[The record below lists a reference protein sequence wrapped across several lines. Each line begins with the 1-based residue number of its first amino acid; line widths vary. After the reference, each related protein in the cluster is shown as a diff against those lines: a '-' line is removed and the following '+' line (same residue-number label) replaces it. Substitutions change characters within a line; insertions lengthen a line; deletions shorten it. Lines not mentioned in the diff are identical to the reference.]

1 MSIDVLIIPNNHIK
15 NINIAMIQMGGIK
28 YDINSNGIY
37 TSSITI
43 YTTSVPNNVMRGLY
57 AIDLNGCHSLS
68 ANVDLINI
76 LRHLPNGSSS
86 SIS

>member
-1 MSIDVLIIPNNHIK
+1 
-15 NINIAMIQMGGIK
+15 MIQMGGIK

-43 YTTSVPNNVMRGLY
+43 YTTSVPSNVMRGLY

-76 LRHLPNGSSS
+76 LRHLPSSS